1 MRRGLGSSAEVTGHI
16 QRTSSVRITTVVPI
30 RLRRADLQRRTMQ
43 AVLATVACA
52 PAVLPA
58 QPAAPAA
65 AASGVAGSPLPLT
78 PSRELAPP
86 PRGDAARSRSVV
98 IRADRL
104 QSVPDL
110 DTVAEGHVEFRRAGT
125 VIRAD
130 RVTYDSADDLAKAT
144 GNVRVSRDGNQ
155 YWGPELQLHVQ
166 RFEGFFLE
174 PHFMLGRTGAGGTAE
189 RFDFLDSSR
198 FVAIKATYTSCPRDG
213 SGDPDWL
220 LKADRVRIDLETN
233 EGVAEGAV
241 LRFLGVPILGLP
253 VLSFP
258 LTDDRKSGW
267 LPPTINLDSKSGL
280 ELAVPYY
287 WNIAPNRDA
296 TITPGMLTRRGAA
309 LSTEFR
315 YLEPGDEGRIEVD
328 TLPNDRVARRDRWLS
343 DVVHRGARERIGLA
357 YRFDAIR
364 VSDDDYWKDF
374 QRQIRAF
381 TPRLLPLTANIGQ
394 SSERYGFDSRWY
406 LGTQRWQVLSS
417 GDPTTEI
424 VPPYDR
430 AMQLGA
436 RADGALPL
444 GLRIEAES
452 EINRFTLAEGPPS
465 AIRPNGWRWHGVA
478 SLSRPWE
485 STATWVRPKLM
496 LNAASYQTDQ
506 PMVDGRTRASRLI
519 PTFSLDTGAVFERD
533 SSWFGKS
540 QRQTLE
546 PRLFYVNTPFREQ
559 LTLPNFDSAPIDFN
573 TVSVFT
579 ESAFSGVDRVT
590 DGHQITAGATT
601 RWLDSDSGAETLR
614 LGIAQRYLFRG
625 LRITPDGVPQ
635 TQRLSD
641 VLLDGSTSLVPNWQF
656 DVSLQYSSEISRP
669 VRSIVSVRY
678 LPEPFHALSAT
689 YRFARGLSEQV
700 ELGWQWPIYRRDPGA
715 QAGSGKCGGALYA
728 VGRLNYSTRDSRFTD
743 SIAGFEYDAGCWIA
757 RVVAERLSVGRTEA
771 STRLLLQ
778 LELVGLSRLGTN
790 PLQVLK
796 DNIPGYRLLRE
807 QRKGPYEPTIDD

>member
-1 MRRGLGSSAEVTGHI
+1 M
-16 QRTSSVRITTVVPI
+16 PI
-30 RLRRADLQRRTMQ
+30 RLRRADLHRRTMR
-43 AVLATVACA
+43 AVLATAAYA
-52 PAVLPA
+52 PAALLA
-58 QPAAPAA
+58 QPQAAVPAA
-65 AASGVAGSPLPLT
+65 AAASEAAEASLPLA

-86 PRGDAARSRSVV
+86 PRGDAARSRSLV

-104 QSVPDL
+104 QSRPDL

-144 GNVRVSRDGNQ
+144 GNVRVSRDGNH
-155 YWGPELQLHVQ
+155 YWGPELQLYVQ
-166 RFEGFFLE
+166 RFQGFFLE
-174 PHFMLGRTGAGGTAE
+174 PHFTLGRTGAGGTAE
-189 RFDFLDSSR
+189 RFDFLDPSR
-198 FVAIKATYTSCPRDG
+198 SVAVKATYTSCPRDG

-220 LKADRVRIDLETN
+220 LKADRVRIDLEAN

-241 LRFLGVPILGLP
+241 LRFLGVPILAMP
-253 VLSFP
+253 VMSFP

-267 LPPTINLDSKSGL
+267 LPPTVNLDSKSGL

-296 TITPGMLTRRGAA
+296 TITPGILTRRGAA
-309 LSTEFR
+309 LATEFR
-315 YLEPGDEGRIEVD
+315 YLEPGDEGRIEVEG
-328 TLPNDRVARRDRWLS
+328 LPNDRVARHDRWLS
-343 DVVHRGARERIGLA
+343 DFAHHGARERIGLN
-357 YRFDAIR
+357 YKIDAIR

-374 QRQIRAF
+374 QRQIRSF
-381 TPRLLPLTANIGQ
+381 TPRLLPLTANIEQGT
-394 SSERYGFDSRWY
+394 ERGGFDSRWY
-406 LGTQRWQVLSS
+406 AGTQRWQVLSS

-430 AMQLGA
+430 SGQLGA
-436 RADGALPL
+436 HVDGALPL
-444 GLRIEAES
+444 GMRIDAVS
-452 EINRFTLAEGPPS
+452 EINRFTLAEGLPS
-465 AIRPNGWRWHGVA
+465 AARPNGWRWHGLA
-478 SLSRPWE
+478 SLTRPWE
-485 STATWVRPKLM
+485 TPATWVRPKFM
-496 LNAASYQTDQ
+496 LNAASYDLDQ
-506 PMVDGRTRASRLI
+506 AMVDGRTRASRLI

-533 SSWFGKS
+533 STWFGKA

-546 PRLFYVNTPFREQ
+546 PRLFYANTPFHEQ
-559 LTLPNFDSAPIDFN
+559 RTLPNFDSAPIDFN

-579 ESAFSGVDRVT
+579 ENAFSGIDRVS

-601 RWLDSDSGAETLR
+601 RWLGAGNGAETLR
-614 LGIAQRYLFRG
+614 LGIAQRYLFRD

-641 VLLDGSTSLVPNWQF
+641 LLLDGSTSLVPSWQF
-656 DVSLQYSSEISRP
+656 DVSLQYSAETSRP
-669 VRSIVSVRY
+669 ERSIVSVRY

-700 ELGWQWPIYRRDPGA
+700 ELGWQWPVYRRDPGA
-715 QAGSGKCGGALYA
+715 AAGNGKCGGSLYA
-728 VGRLNYSTRDSRFTD
+728 VGRLNYSTRDSRLTD
-743 SIAGFEYDAGCWIA
+743 SIVGFEYDAGCWIG

-778 LELVGLSRLGTN
+778 LELVGLSRIGAN

-807 QRKGPYEPTIDD
+807 ERKGPYEPTIDD